1 MVRGVKRH
9 GIGLGESGN
18 PVHMVLNSSPGDLVL
33 KIKLPVWPLEASSN
47 RESGIDPLSAQD
59 GQHVEDMDDAI
70 PGAVRSSGKKP
81 ERLADS
87 AGRRGLE
94 FFNIDRIEE
103 NLSGNIARTKKT
115 TGGLLAKL
123 TLINDEV
130 GHFTQPPHWPVE
142 PLAFPSSP
150 SRVSH
155 AVLVPENFDA
165 TRPAKF
171 EERLCTLRET
181 AADSIKDGEFPL
193 VARHRITKGEQFHR
207 ATMKRTAIVQNTSK
221 SDHQILRPQN
231 CRTRLVQ
238 SPCIRQVEQGMK
250 SLADFPWNQT

>member
-1 MVRGVKRH
+1 
-9 GIGLGESGN
+9 
-18 PVHMVLNSSPGDLVL
+18 MVLKTSPGDLVL

-103 NLSGNIARTKKT
+103 NLSGSIARTKKT
-115 TGGLLAKL
+115 TGGLLAKM
-123 TLINDEV
+123 TLINNEV
-130 GHFTQPPHWPVE
+130 GHFTQPPHRPVE
-142 PLAFPSSP
+142 SLAFPTGP

-171 EERLCTLRET
+171 EERLCTLREA

-193 VARHRITKGEQFHR
+193 VPRKRIPQGEQFHR
-207 ATMKRTAIVQNTSK
+207 TTMNRTAI
-221 SDHQILRPQN
+221 I
-231 CRTRLVQ
+231 
-238 SPCIRQVEQGMK
+238 
-250 SLADFPWNQT
+250 

>member
-1 MVRGVKRH
+1 
-9 GIGLGESGN
+9 
-18 PVHMVLNSSPGDLVL
+18 MVLKTSPGDLVL

-103 NLSGNIARTKKT
+103 NLSGSIARTKKT
-115 TGGLLAKL
+115 TGGLFAKAAL
-123 TLINDEV
+123 VNDEV
-130 GHFTQPPHWPVE
+130 GHFTQPPHRLVE
-142 PLAFPSSP
+142 PLAFPSGP

-155 AVLVPENFDA
+155 TVLVPENFYA

-171 EERLCTLRET
+171 EESLSALWK
-181 AADSIKDGEFPL
+181 AAANGIKDGELPL
-193 VARHRITKGEQFHR
+193 VARQRIPKGKQLHSP
-207 ATMKRTAIVQNTSK
+207 AVNGASIVQNTSK
-221 SDHQILRPQN
+221 TDSQPRGFLNR
-231 CRTRLVQ
+231 
-238 SPCIRQVEQGMK
+238 
-250 SLADFPWNQT
+250 

>member
-1 MVRGVKRH
+1 
-9 GIGLGESGN
+9 
-18 PVHMVLNSSPGDLVL
+18 MVLKTSPGDVVL
-33 KIKLPVWPLEASSN
+33 KIKLSIWPLEVSSD
-47 RESGIDPLSAQD
+47 RESGIDSLSAQD

-81 ERLADS
+81 EMLAGR

-130 GHFTQPPHWPVE
+130 GHFTQPPHWPIE

-181 AADSIKDGEFPL
+181 AADNIKDGEFPL
-193 VARHRITKGEQFHR
+193 VARKRIPQGEQFHR
-207 ATMKRTAIVQNTSK
+207 ATMNRTAIVQ
-221 SDHQILRPQN
+221 HAAEAHFQIQ
-231 CRTRLVQ
+231 
-238 SPCIRQVEQGMK
+238 
-250 SLADFPWNQT
+250 